1 MSLTDSK
8 DPSSAPAMQPGADA
22 AGPMSEQQPVYRVYK
37 VRYLGLA
44 QLVLLNIIIS
54 WDWLTFSAISTTSA
68 EYFDVSESDVNWLST
83 AALFAFVAATPIVMY
98 TLHHNVKTVMMI
110 ASALVLVGNWMRF
123 AGAKA
128 QGGIFG
134 LLMFGQLLIGFAQP
148 FVLTA
153 PTRYS
158 DLWFTDR
165 GRTSATAL
173 ATLANPLGAALGQ
186 LIDSFWASQPDDIP
200 DMVMWLAV
208 IATVAAAPS
217 FFIPARPPT
226 PASASSDVPKT
237 PLVDSIQTVT
247 RMPQFWIIF
256 FSFSVYVGFFN
267 SVSALINQIMFPY
280 GFSETDAG
288 IAGGVLIVVGLV
300 AAAIMSP
307 INDRFKIYLAMI
319 RTCVPI
325 HAAAHIAFIFAPS
338 SPAGIAPSIVVCALL
353 GASAFS
359 LLPVILELLVEIT
372 YPASPEVGS
381 TLCWMGGQLL
391 GGIFTIVQ
399 TALKAGPDADPP
411 RNMRRSLIFS
421 AVIAAVA
428 AVPPLTLNVLG
439 PKLVNRRLEADRRH
453 GLSTTSLREDQGE
466 YKI

>member
-1 MSLTDSK
+1 M
-8 DPSSAPAMQPGADA
+8 
-22 AGPMSEQQPVYRVYK
+22 
-37 VRYLGLA
+37 
-44 QLVLLNIIIS
+44 
-54 WDWLTFSAISTTSA
+54 
-68 EYFDVSESDVNWLST
+68 
-83 AALFAFVAATPIVMY
+83 
-98 TLHHNVKTVMMI
+98 
-110 ASALVLVGNWMRF
+110 
-123 AGAKA
+123 
-128 QGGIFG
+128 
-134 LLMFGQLLIGFAQP
+134 
-148 FVLTA
+148 
-153 PTRYS
+153 
-158 DLWFTDR
+158 
-165 GRTSATAL
+165 
-173 ATLANPLGAALGQ
+173 
-186 LIDSFWASQPDDIP
+186 
-200 DMVMWLAV
+200 
-208 IATVAAAPS
+208 
-217 FFIPARPPT
+217 
-226 PASASSDVPKT
+226 PKT
-237 PLVDSIQTVT
+237 PLVDSIKTVT

-280 GFSETDAG
+280 GFNETDAG

>member
-1 MSLTDSK
+1 
-8 DPSSAPAMQPGADA
+8 
-22 AGPMSEQQPVYRVYK
+22 
-37 VRYLGLA
+37 
-44 QLVLLNIIIS
+44 
-54 WDWLTFSAISTTSA
+54 
-68 EYFDVSESDVNWLST
+68 
-83 AALFAFVAATPIVMY
+83 MY
-98 TLHHNVKTVMMI
+98 TLHHNVKTVMII
-110 ASALVLVGNWMRF
+110 ASALVLVGNWIRF

-128 QGGIFG
+128 QDGIFG

-186 LIDSFWASQPDDIP
+186 LIDSFWAPRPEDVP

-208 IATVAAAPS
+208 IVRTPSSPFIGDADENIQATVAAAPS
-217 FFIPARPPT
+217 LFIPARPPT
-226 PASASSDVPKT
+226 PASASADVPKT
-237 PLVDSIQTVT
+237 PLIASIKTVT

-267 SVSALINQIMFPY
+267 SVSTLINQIMFPY

-300 AAAIMSP
+300 AAAVMSP
-307 INDRFKIYLAMI
+307 INDRFKIYLGMI

-325 HAAAHIAFIFAPS
+325 HAAAHVAFIFA
-338 SPAGIAPSIVVCALL
+338 PAGIAPSIVVCALL

-411 RNMRRSLIFS
+411 QNMRRSLIFS

-439 PKLVNRRLEADRRH
+439 PRLVNRRLEADRRL
-453 GLSTTSLREDQGE
+453 GLSTANSQQDQLDRG
-466 YKI
+466 KCMQVAS